1 MDPLDNLP
9 WYLLLIFHVIDTDR
23 VEKYRPTTL
32 NDVVGNE
39 EIVSRLRIIAI
50 SGNMPHLLLAVPI
63 LIIRNQSHECRA
75 LLAVARRQ
83 ASCAWLV
90 NFWDPNS

>member
-9 WYLLLIFHVIDTDR
+9 WYFTPDSLPPPLIDTDR

-39 EIVSRLRIIAI
+39 EIVSRLRIIAQ
-50 SGNMPHLLLAVPI
+50 SGNMPHLLLAVPTCI
-63 LIIRNQSHECRA
+63 HTFKTNLMIN
-75 LLAVARRQ
+75 VGP
-83 ASCAWLV
+83 AWLWQDDKHHV
-90 NFWDPNS
+90 LG